1 MYGTLTNTLISSNV
15 RKTHNLDEHSI
26 LKHKYI
32 NKKSFT
38 TSIGILVFVHVIV
51 FYIFHLST
59 MPLYRLTKHM
69 KNQKLNYHL
78 LEYKPFK

>member
-1 MYGTLTNTLISSNV
+1 MYGTLKNTLISSNV
-15 RKTHNLDEHSI
+15 RKTHNLEKHSI
-26 LKHKYI
+26 LKRKYM
-32 NKKSFT
+32 NKKKFHNFHW
-38 TSIGILVFVHVIV
+38 ILVKYCILLH
-51 FYIFHLST
+51 IFQSSI